1 MIAVGGRPKYSDIPG
16 AIEYGITSD
25 DIFSLDREPGKTI
38 IIGSGYIG
46 LECAGFLKGIGYD
59 ATVMVRSVP
68 LRGFDQQMVSIIVAE
83 MQDKGI
89 NFLHK

>member
-1 MIAVGGRPKYSDIPG
+1 MIAVGGRPKYSNIPG

-25 DIFSLDREPGKTI
+25 DIFSLDKEPGKTI

-46 LECAGFLKGIGYD
+46 LECAGFLKGLGYD

-68 LRGFDQQMVSIIVAE
+68 LRGFDQQMASIIAAE
-83 MQDKGI
+83 MEDKGI
-89 NFLHK
+89 KFLHK